1 MKILKNKN
9 ENSKKL
15 EQVPLEENKQINNIN
30 SNNEKKL
37 EKKIIQNGV
46 KFNKI
51 NEIKEKEDIQTNKNL
66 IKDNDKKDE
75 IKEKVES
82 EKDEIISDKEINDD
96 LNGNKEWEEKTKDN
110 KIKELLNKILILEK
124 ENCSLKEENELLR
137 KENSKIK
144 EENKS
149 LKNEIKSIEKKNTNL
164 IKEKNSKEANRFNK
178 KNDIKNIDDNFFKIH
193 NTINKFSHIN
203 SKENLINENNIND
216 LNKEKDNGNEIINI
230 ESNINFQSKSPIN
243 LKIFKTLSQSSF
255 TKYSLDN
262 TFDAFTT
269 ISGELLLV
277 YSTKFKSIECFDI
290 VRAKYIK
297 TVLNAHNSLII
308 IIKHY
313 CPNYLNKDLI
323 LSSSNN
329 PDYTIKIWDI
339 ENWTCIINITKI
351 YEKGNMLATCL
362 HFDEYQ
368 KESYI
373 FTSSD
378 CGHIKIWDKD
388 GKYLTTINKTENNE
402 TYFLD
407 TYYDETEFKYFLIS
421 GEMKCVKSYDLNT
434 HQLFRTYIDNNSYVE
449 HLSAFVYKNSNIT
462 ELVECEF
469 YGFVRIW
476 NFYSGNLI
484 RKIEIC
490 KKIPLVSM
498 CLWNEEFL
506 LISCVDGTIKLI
518 DFKNYEVIKS
528 FSGHN
533 NEVST
538 IKKIIHPTYGECL
551 ISEGLANDEIKM
563 WVIV

>member
-1 MKILKNKN
+1 
-9 ENSKKL
+9 
-15 EQVPLEENKQINNIN
+15 
-30 SNNEKKL
+30 
-37 EKKIIQNGV
+37 
-46 KFNKI
+46 
-51 NEIKEKEDIQTNKNL
+51 
-66 IKDNDKKDE
+66 
-75 IKEKVES
+75 
-82 EKDEIISDKEINDD
+82 
-96 LNGNKEWEEKTKDN
+96 
-110 KIKELLNKILILEK
+110 
-124 ENCSLKEENELLR
+124 
-137 KENSKIK
+137 
-144 EENKS
+144 
-149 LKNEIKSIEKKNTNL
+149 
-164 IKEKNSKEANRFNK
+164 
-178 KNDIKNIDDNFFKIH
+178 
-193 NTINKFSHIN
+193 
-203 SKENLINENNIND
+203 
-216 LNKEKDNGNEIINI
+216 
-230 ESNINFQSKSPIN
+230 
-243 LKIFKTLSQSSF
+243 LSQSSF

-290 VRAKYIK
+290 VKAKYIK

-308 IIKHY
+308 IIRHY
-313 CPNYLNKDLI
+313 CPFYLNKDLI

-378 CGHIKIWDKD
+378 CGQIKIWDKD

-407 TYYDETEFKYFLIS
+407 TYYDETEFKYSLIS

-449 HLSAFVYKNSNIT
+449 HLSAFVYKNTNIT

-476 NFYSGNLI
+476 NFHSGNLI

-490 KKIPLVSM
+490 KKIPLVSL
-498 CLWNEEFL
+498 CLWNTEFL
-506 LISCVDGTIKLI
+506 LLKVSVDIIMKYVQL
-518 DFKNYEVIKS
+518 
-528 FSGHN
+528 
-533 NEVST
+533 
-538 IKKIIHPTYGECL
+538 KK
-551 ISEGLANDEIKM
+551 
-563 WVIV
+563 